1 MEENLPVA
9 VLGRSER
16 QEVAGTRRFRRP
28 VNDTVWDATS
38 AAEPAQDP
46 SGNELAEPRST
57 HRPGEETLLTSLP
70 LSVTWLG
77 PTPGPLV
84 GTDLR
89 SGNRSGKLH
98 FLRNPEPVD
107 ALPEN
112 RQLQTEPLLI
122 EKRSG

>member
-38 AAEPAQDP
+38 AAEPARDP

-57 HRPGEETLLTSLP
+57 HRPGEETYTHKSPPVGHLD
-70 LSVTWLG
+70 
-77 PTPGPLV
+77 
-84 GTDLR
+84 GTDSRPLGWDR
-89 SGNRSGKLH
+89 SPER
-98 FLRNPEPVD
+98 EPVWET
-107 ALPEN
+107 ALPEES
-112 RQLQTEPLLI
+112 RT
-122 EKRSG
+122 S